1 MKAVVMA
8 GGEGSRLRPLTLGR
22 PKPMVP
28 LVNRPILEHIL
39 LLLKRHG
46 ITEVVLTVQYMANY
60 IQNQIGDGSDLGMNI
75 TYSVEDQPL
84 GTAGSVRQAAES
96 LRDTFLVISGDAL
109 TDINLQSV
117 IDFHQ
122 KSKAMCTLTLY
133 RVANPLE
140 YGVVVTGEGGR
151 IREFQEKPSWSEVVT
166 DTINTGIY
174 VLEPS
179 IFEYYERDQVF
190 DFSKDLFPMLLKDE
204 KPLFGYTAEGYWTDV
219 GSLEEYVR
227 AARDVL
233 AGKVEIEWGSATNSS
248 STGTAGEAGIWKEP
262 GVDIAAD
269 ATLNPPIYLGR
280 DARVES
286 GAVINGPSVIGDN
299 TSVERRAHVDR
310 SIVWKNARLGIHSEI
325 RGSLLADEVNV
336 KENAV
341 IFENAVIAD
350 QTVVGRGAIIQPNVK
365 IWPHKEVEAGAV
377 VATSIIW
384 GSAGRRVLF
393 GRRGVSGLI
402 NTDFTPDAL
411 AKLGSAYAST
421 LPIGVSVTITR
432 DLAIP
437 SRMLKRAIASGL
449 PSAGANV
456 MDLSAVPIPVA
467 RFYTGASEAAGGVH
481 VRISSYDRSV
491 THVAF
496 FDRNGMD
503 LDKGTQ
509 RKIETAYF
517 REDFRRAHLDD
528 IGTTSYASDVVERYT
543 AAFKQAVDA
552 GAVTQCGYRLVVDYS
567 LGTTS
572 DILPGLLRGLGA
584 QVIDLNAG
592 YGLTR
597 TVRSSPEYE
606 TAYAQ
611 LAQIVPA
618 LKFDMGVMLDVNGER
633 LQICDHRGQ
642 QWSQM
647 HVLAAMASLIFQQ
660 NKGAAVAVPVDA
672 PTVFESLAATHG
684 GRVVR
689 TRLDTQA
696 LMAAAA
702 QRGVMLGGDG
712 RGRTIF
718 PVLHPAFDAMISL
731 AKLLELL
738 AKAHATLS
746 DVINSLPAWH
756 LTETTVACPWDKRGK
771 VMRVLGEQ
779 YRERRARASDGI
791 KIQLGDDWI
800 LIVPDPDEPQ
810 FHLVAEAQSG
820 SEARALVEK
829 YASIVQGLQN

>member
-28 LVNRPILEHIL
+28 LVNRPMLEHVL

-46 ITEVVLTVQYMANY
+46 ITEVIITVQYMATY
-60 IQNQIGDGSDLGMNI
+60 IQNQMGDGRDLGMTV

-109 TDINLQSV
+109 TDIDLQSAV
-117 IDFHQ
+117 DFHMKA
-122 KSKAMCTLTLY
+122 KSMATVTLY

-140 YGVVVTGEGGR
+140 YGVVVTNSDGR

-204 KPLFGYTAEGYWTDV
+204 KPLYGFVAGGYWTDV
-219 GSLEEYVR
+219 GNLDEYVR
-227 AARDVL
+227 ASRDVL
-233 AGKVEIEWGSATNSS
+233 AGKVTIDWR
-248 STGTAGEAGIWKEP
+248 GEETDGIWREP
-262 GVDIAAD
+262 GVDIAPD
-269 ATLNPPIYLGR
+269 ATLHAPVYLGR
-280 DARVES
+280 DSKIES
-286 GAVINGPSVIGDN
+286 GAIIHGPTVIGDN
-299 TSVERRAHVDR
+299 TVIERRAHVDR
-310 SIVWKNARLGIHSEI
+310 SIIWRNCHIGSHSEI
-325 RGSLLADEVNV
+325 RGSLLADECNV
-336 KENAV
+336 KNNAV

-350 QTVVGRGAIIQPNVK
+350 QSVVGRGAIVQPNVK

-377 VATSIIW
+377 VSTSIIW

-402 NTDFTPDAL
+402 NIDFTPDAL

-421 LPIGVSVTITR
+421 LPIGAYVTINR
-432 DLAIP
+432 DLAVP
-437 SRMLKRAIASGL
+437 SRMLKRALASGL

-467 RFYTGASEAAGGVH
+467 RFYTCASEAAGGIH

-491 THVAF
+491 VHIAF

-503 LDKGTQ
+503 LNKDTQ

-517 REDFRRAHLDD
+517 REDFRRAHLED
-528 IGTTSYASDVVERYT
+528 IGTTMYSPDVAERYT
-543 AAFKQAVDA
+543 QAFVGAVDRETVA
-552 GAVTQCGYRLVVDYS
+552 RCGYRLVVDYS
-567 LGTTS
+567 FGTTS
-572 DILPGLLRGLGA
+572 EILPGILRSLGCE
-584 QVIDLNAG
+584 VIDLNAAQ
-592 YGLTR
+592 GLRR
-597 TVRSSPEYE
+597 TVRSAPDYA
-606 TAYAQ
+606 TAYGQ
-611 LAQIVPA
+611 LAQIVPT
-618 LKFDMGVMLDVNGER
+618 LRFDLGVMLDVNGER
-633 LQICDHRGQ
+633 LQIADSRGHQ
-642 QWSQM
+642 VTQM
-647 HVLAAMASLIFQQ
+647 QVLAAMATLVFQQ
-660 NKGAAVAVPVDA
+660 QKGAAIAVPVDA
-672 PTVFESLAATHG
+672 PTIFEQLAADNG
-684 GRVVR
+684 GKVVR
-689 TRLDTQA
+689 TRLDTQS

-702 QRGVMLGGDG
+702 QKGVVMGGDG

-718 PVLHPAFDAMISL
+718 PALHPAFDAMFSL
-731 AKLLELL
+731 AKLLQLL
-738 AKAHATLS
+738 ANAHTTLH
-746 DVINSLPAWH
+746 DVVAGLPEWH
-756 LTETTVACPWDKRGK
+756 VAEGNIACPWDRRGK
-771 VMRVLGEQ
+771 VMRMLGEQ

-791 KIQLGDDWI
+791 KIQLGDDWV

-810 FHLVAEAQSG
+810 FHLVGQAQSDGEAQG
-820 SEARALVEK
+820 LVDK
-829 YASIVQGLQN
+829 YAGIVTGLQS